1 MSIDK
6 ASRTR
11 GRQRD
16 GAIDARVLEAAN
28 HQLAAGGYEALS
40 LSAVAQEAC
49 TTRQALYRRWPTK
62 VELVADAIRAAG
74 DEATTADSDD
84 PRHDLELELTD
95 FRRAISRPGALSLA
109 ATMLQ
114 DSTHAAS
121 RECYRTHVINPRGR
135 RIRQILERARHMGLI
150 DPEADVET
158 AAGIPAGSWFG
169 RQLAGEEVSAD
180 WAQRTAALV
189 WRSVGGRS

>member
-1 MSIDK
+1 MVSDK
-6 ASRTR
+6 GARAP
-11 GRQRD
+11 GRRRD

-62 VELVADAIRAAG
+62 ADLVADAIRAG
-74 DEATTADSDD
+74 RDEATSADSDD
-84 PRHDLELELTD
+84 PRRDLELELTD

-114 DSTHAAS
+114 DSTHPES
-121 RECYRTHVINPRGR
+121 RECYRAHVISPRRR
-135 RIRQILERARHMGLI
+135 RIHEILERARDMGLI
-150 DPEADVET
+150 DPDADIET
-158 AAGIPAGSWFG
+158 AAGIPTGAWFG
-169 RQLAGEEVSAD
+169 GHLAGETVPAD
-180 WAQRTAALV
+180 WPQRTAALV
-189 WRSVGGRS
+189 WRSVGGKN